1 MNVILTS
8 ELLQRLC
15 LLGQESTTTTPAGSG
30 PWNAV
35 VMIFVILIGLFLLI
49 ILPNRSRE
57 KQAKKLLDSLK
68 VNDKVLTTGGIIGE
82 VYSIKR
88 DEGEVVLRVDDNV
101 KIRFAISAIYFVFNK
116 EAAEQASKETKNK
129 KS

>member
-1 MNVILTS
+1 
-8 ELLQRLC
+8 
-15 LLGQESTTTTPAGSG
+15 
-30 PWNAV
+30 
-35 VMIFVILIGLFLLI
+35 MIFVILIGLFLLI